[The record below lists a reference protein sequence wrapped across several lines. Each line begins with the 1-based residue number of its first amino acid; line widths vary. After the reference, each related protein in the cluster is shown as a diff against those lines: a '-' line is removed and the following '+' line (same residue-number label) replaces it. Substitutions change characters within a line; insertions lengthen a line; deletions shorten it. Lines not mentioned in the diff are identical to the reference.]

1 MSVMMPD
8 KVTIYHNPKCNS
20 SRTALALIRARGM
33 EHKIIEYLKTPP
45 TEAELK
51 SLIKRMGIAPRALLR
66 TKEAPYAS
74 LKLDN
79 PKLSDD
85 QIIAAMAAH
94 PILMNRPIVATAKGV
109 RLGRPP
115 EAVLEILPKS

>member
-1 MSVMMPD
+1 MSNT
-8 KVTIYHNPKCNS
+8 VTIYHNPKCNS
-20 SRTALALIRARGM
+20 SRTALALIREKGI
-33 EHKIIEYLKTPP
+33 EPKIVEYLKTPP

-51 SLIKRMGIAPRALLR
+51 LLIKRMGIGGPRALLR
-66 TKEAPYAS
+66 TKEAPYAA

-85 QIIAAMAAH
+85 QIIAAMVAH